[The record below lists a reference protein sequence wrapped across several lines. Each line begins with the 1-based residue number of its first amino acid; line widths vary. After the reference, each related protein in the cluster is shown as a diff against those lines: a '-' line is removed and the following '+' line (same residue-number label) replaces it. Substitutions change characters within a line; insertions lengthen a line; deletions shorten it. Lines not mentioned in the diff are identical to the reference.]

1 MLFTVPEK
9 IRRKF
14 HYSED
19 GGYLDEP
26 YTEEEKRICDEKMI
40 QSSRNEKPLTRR
52 PVVFSCRNLPTGVKR
67 KRSKQCIN
75 L

>member
-26 YTEEEKRICDEKMI
+26 YTEEEKRIFDEFVESIKKAEDDTI
-40 QSSRNEKPLTRR
+40 IEE
-52 PVVFSCRNLPTGVKR
+52 
-67 KRSKQCIN
+67 
-75 L
+75 